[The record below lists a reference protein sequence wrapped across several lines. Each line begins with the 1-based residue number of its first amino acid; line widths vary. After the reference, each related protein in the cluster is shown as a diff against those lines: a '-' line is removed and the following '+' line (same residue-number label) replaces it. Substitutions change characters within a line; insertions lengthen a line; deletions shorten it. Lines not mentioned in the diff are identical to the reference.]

1 MSDTKKNTISAVEAQ
16 KWLSS
21 GQAILVDVR
30 EPDEFKAG
38 HIAYALSLPLGS
50 FNECMKQLDLQ
61 PGSKIVFQCQRGK
74 RGQQACEI
82 AEQASAGYAI
92 YNLEGGID
100 AWKAAGLPVIT
111 SASAKISI
119 FRQVQIIIGTLVL
132 LLVFAGFGGHVW
144 GFALAGVLGGAL
156 ALAGVTGWCGLA
168 MLLSGA
174 PWNRMKSL

>member
-1 MSDTKKNTISAVEAQ
+1 MSDTQKYMVSATEAQ

-38 HIAYALSLPLGS
+38 HIAYALSLPLGNFS
-50 FNECMKQLDLQ
+50 ECMKQLSLTA
-61 PGSKIVFQCQRGK
+61 GIKVIFQCQRGK

-82 AEQASAGYAI
+82 AGQVGAGRAI

-111 SASAKISI
+111 AVSAKISI
-119 FRQVQIIIGTLVL
+119 FRQVQIIVGTLVL
-132 LLVFAGFGGHVW
+132 LLVLAGFSGHVW
-144 GFALAGVLGGAL
+144 GFALAGAFGGAL
-156 ALAGVTGWCGLA
+156 AFAGVTGWCGLA

-174 PWNRMKSL
+174 PWNK

>member
-1 MSDTKKNTISAVEAQ
+1 MSDTQKYTVSAVEAQ

-21 GQAILVDVR
+21 GQAVLVDVR

-50 FNECMKQLDLQ
+50 FGECMKQLDLRS
-61 PGSKIVFQCQRGK
+61 GSKIVFQCQRGK

-82 AEQASAGYAI
+82 ARQVGADHAV

-111 SASAKISI
+111 AAGAKISI
-119 FRQVQIIIGTLVL
+119 FRQVQIIVG
-132 LLVFAGFGGHVW
+132 
-144 GFALAGVLGGAL
+144 
-156 ALAGVTGWCGLA
+156 
-168 MLLSGA
+168 
-174 PWNRMKSL
+174 